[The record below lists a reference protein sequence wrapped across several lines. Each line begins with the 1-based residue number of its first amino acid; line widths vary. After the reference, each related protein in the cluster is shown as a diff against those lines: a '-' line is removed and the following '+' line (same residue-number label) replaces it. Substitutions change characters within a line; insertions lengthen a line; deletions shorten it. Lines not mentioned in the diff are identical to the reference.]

1 MAIDPL
7 RTHGG
12 RILQLRDRPAGARNG
27 ATPQDTGAAP
37 GARALSGL
45 AEAESLRGEDPAEG
59 ARAAA
64 PGELNVRKA
73 LVLSRIQKDYYSQAH
88 VRERVIE
95 SLLQFLD
102 EE

>member
-12 RILQLRDRPAGARNG
+12 RILQLRDRPTGARNG
-27 ATPQDTGAAP
+27 AAP
-37 GARALSGL
+37 HDP
-45 AEAESLRGEDPAEG
+45 AEAGSLPGNDASDAEG
-59 ARAAA
+59 ARAAG
-64 PGELNVRKA
+64 PDKLNVRKA

-88 VRERVIE
+88 VRERVIQ
-95 SLLQFLD
+95 SLLEFLD

>member
-7 RTHGG
+7 RTTGG
-12 RILQLRDRPAGARNG
+12 RIIQRRDRPTAARPDAPGGDAPSPAEPARTPVVAFAAAAAGAG
-27 ATPQDTGAAP
+27 EAKAP
-37 GARALSGL
+37 DG
-45 AEAESLRGEDPAEG
+45 
-59 ARAAA
+59 
-64 PGELNVRKA
+64 LNVRKA

>member
-7 RTHGG
+7 RTTGG
-12 RILQLRDRPAGARNG
+12 RIIQLRDRPTGARPDVPAG
-27 ATPQDTGAAP
+27 DATPRAETALAQVLAFPAGGGSAP
-37 GARALSGL
+37 
-45 AEAESLRGEDPAEG
+45 EPT
-59 ARAAA
+59 A
-64 PGELNVRKA
+64 PDELNVRKV
-73 LVLSRIQKDYYSQAH
+73 LVLARIQKDYYSQAH